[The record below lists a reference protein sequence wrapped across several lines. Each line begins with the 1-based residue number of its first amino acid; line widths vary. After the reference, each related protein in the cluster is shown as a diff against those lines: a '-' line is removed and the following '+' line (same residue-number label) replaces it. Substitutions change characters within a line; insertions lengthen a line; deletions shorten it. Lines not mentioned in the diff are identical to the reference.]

1 MNSMPDS
8 AHVED
13 PTPADVAVEVT
24 TPAGVGATEA
34 DITIAR
40 RALLEI
46 TSAQSIGEPAGS
58 TDEGD
63 GVITVYFDTLLSGYP
78 GWRWTVSIAH
88 VDGEEPSVLETE
100 LTPGDTALLSP
111 AWIPW
116 VDRLAD
122 YRAAQDAA
130 GTLDSDDIDEDDSD
144 EDDDLADSDVD
155 DLDEDDDEAGDD
167 DDADDPDTDL
177 DDDDDD
183 DDDDDLGSDILHSGD
198 VDGVDIDAID
208 EDADDA
214 DAIDEDAE
222 DAEDDAAAYD
232 DGEETTYEED
242 DPDELEVTSSDLGID
257 EADDADDQAG
267 DAAPEKPA
275 TT

>member
-8 AHVED
+8 DHVED

-88 VDGEEPSVLETE
+88 VDGQEPSVLETE

-130 GTLDSDDIDEDDSD
+130 GASDDDDSD

-183 DDDDDLGSDILHSGD
+183 DDDDLGSDILHSGD

-208 EDADDA
+208 DDA
-214 DAIDEDAE
+214 YE
-222 DAEDDAAAYD
+222 
-232 DGEETTYEED
+232 DGEETTFEAD
-242 DPDELEVTSSDLGID
+242 DADELEVTSSDLGID

>member
-1 MNSMPDS
+1 MNSTPDS
-8 AHVED
+8 APVED
-13 PTPADVAVEVT
+13 PTPPDVAVEDIAVEDVAVEVT
-24 TPAGVGATEA
+24 TAEGPGATEA
-34 DITIAR
+34 DITVAR

-88 VDGEEPSVLETE
+88 LDGEEPSVLETE

-130 GTLDSDDIDEDDSD
+130 GASDDDDSD

-183 DDDDDLGSDILHSGD
+183 DDDLGSDILHSGD

-208 EDADDA
+208 DDA
-214 DAIDEDAE
+214 YE
-222 DAEDDAAAYD
+222 
-232 DGEETTYEED
+232 DGEETTFEAD
-242 DPDELEVTSSDLGID
+242 DADELEVTSSDLGID

>member
-1 MNSMPDS
+1 MNSTPDS
-8 AHVED
+8 APVED
-13 PTPADVAVEVT
+13 PTPPDVAVEDTAVEDVAVEVT
-24 TPAGVGATEA
+24 TAEGPGATEA
-34 DITIAR
+34 DITVAR

-88 VDGEEPSVLETE
+88 LDGEEPSVLETE

-130 GTLDSDDIDEDDSD
+130 GASDDDDSD

-183 DDDDDLGSDILHSGD
+183 DDDDLGSDILHSGD

-208 EDADDA
+208 DDA
-214 DAIDEDAE
+214 YE
-222 DAEDDAAAYD
+222 
-232 DGEETTYEED
+232 DGEETTFEAD
-242 DPDELEVTSSDLGID
+242 DADELEVTTSDLGID

>member
-24 TPAGVGATEA
+24 TPAGVGATEV
-34 DITIAR
+34 DITVAR

-130 GTLDSDDIDEDDSD
+130 GTSDEDDSD

-155 DLDEDDDEAGDD
+155 DLDGDDDEAGDD

-177 DDDDDD
+177 DDD

-208 EDADDA
+208 EDA
-214 DAIDEDAE
+214 IDEDAIDE

>member
-8 AHVED
+8 PHVED
-13 PTPADVAVEVT
+13 PTPPDVAVEDAAVEDVAVE
-24 TPAGVGATEA
+24 PVESRGATEA

-40 RALLEI
+40 HALLEI

-78 GWRWTVSIAH
+78 GWRWTVSLAH
-88 VDGEEPSVLETE
+88 LDGEEPSVLETE

-130 GTLDSDDIDEDDSD
+130 GTLDSDEDDSD

-167 DDADDPDTDL
+167 DDADDPDADL
-177 DDDDDD
+177 DDDD

-198 VDGVDIDAID
+198 VDGVDIDSVD
-208 EDADDA
+208 DDA
-214 DAIDEDAE
+214 YE
-222 DAEDDAAAYD
+222 
-232 DGEETTYEED
+232 DGEETTFEAD
-242 DPDELEVTSSDLGID
+242 DSDELEVSSSDLGID
-257 EADDADDQAG
+257 EADDSDDESG
-267 DAAPEKPA
+267 DAAPEKPTA
-275 TT
+275 S

>member
-1 MNSMPDS
+1 MNSTPDS
-8 AHVED
+8 APVED
-13 PTPADVAVEVT
+13 PTPPDVAVEDVAVEVT
-24 TPAGVGATEA
+24 TAEGPGATEA
-34 DITIAR
+34 DITVAR

-88 VDGEEPSVLETE
+88 LDGEEPSVLETE

-130 GTLDSDDIDEDDSD
+130 GASDDDDSD

-208 EDADDA
+208 DDA
-214 DAIDEDAE
+214 YE
-222 DAEDDAAAYD
+222 
-232 DGEETTYEED
+232 DGEETTFEAD
-242 DPDELEVTSSDLGID
+242 DADELEVTSSDLGID